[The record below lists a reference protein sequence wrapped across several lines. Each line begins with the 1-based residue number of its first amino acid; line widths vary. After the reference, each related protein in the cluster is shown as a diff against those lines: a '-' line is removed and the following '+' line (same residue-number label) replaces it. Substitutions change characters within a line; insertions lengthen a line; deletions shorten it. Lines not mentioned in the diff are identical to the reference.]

1 MGPGDIPTG
10 HEMDSRP
17 LAADRRLAV
26 RYAAAN
32 ALARSATVAEAAAE
46 LLHAVCEVTG
56 WEAGLLWVE
65 SATGEGL
72 ERAGQWRGSGVES
85 RRWLRLGRAVDLR
98 RGDGLVGRVWASGDA
113 EWLEH
118 AGDDERYHSRGGRS
132 PIASAVAVPIAH
144 EGVRSGVLEL
154 VSATTQPLD
163 RELLAGL
170 VDIGGQLGGQ
180 LAFERVR
187 QAGLRSEA
195 RMAAIL
201 DSALDAV
208 IVMAADGSVLEFN
221 RAAQETFGH
230 LRADAVGR
238 PLADLI
244 IPAGLRSAHRRGLQ
258 RAVKGGGGR
267 LLGRRVETTAL
278 RADGSEFPVELTI
291 TRVDLPG
298 PVVFAATI
306 RDISERHRAELEL
319 RLRERALAATSDA
332 VLIADATHPD
342 NMIVYVNEAFERITG
357 YAASEVM
364 GRSLELLDGPDTDP
378 AARDA
383 VRAAVAAGTERTV
396 TMLHYRRDRST
407 FWDEVSIAPVR
418 DEMGRLQSFVMT
430 HRDISRRLEAER
442 QIAHLAYHDA
452 MTGLP
457 NRVMFQEHLDLAI
470 ARARRHG
477 TSVAV
482 MFLDLDDFKLVN
494 DSHGHAAGDRLL
506 MEVGRRL
513 QAITRGTDLVAR
525 QGGDEFLVLVPD
537 LEGEAGDPAGPEVV
551 CDTIARKIRA
561 AVEPPILLAGSE
573 VSVGVSLGVAIL
585 PTAADNRDE
594 LLRQAD
600 LAMYRAK
607 VLGRGGSRH
616 VYAHELTDSRSHLST
631 TARLRRA
638 AERGDFVLHYQPIVE
653 LEGGRVVAAEAL
665 IRWPDG
671 DRLVPPLE
679 FIPQAERIGAI
690 GAVSEWVVGEVCRQA
705 GEWRRQGVQL
715 PISFNMPVGLWR
727 RETVERISEAAA
739 RHGVEPSD
747 LIVEITESAM
757 LAEPGGEAGLRR
769 LGESGVR
776 VAIDDF
782 GTGYSSLAR
791 LRELPVD
798 ALKIDRSFVAEMLDD
813 PAAEAIV
820 ASVVQLAG
828 SIGLET
834 IAEGIESGPQRS
846 RLIERGCK
854 LGQGFHFA
862 RPLPADELFALL

>member
-1 MGPGDIPTG
+1 MGQGDIPTG
-10 HEMDSRP
+10 Q
-17 LAADRRLAV
+17 AADRRLAV

-32 ALARSATVAEAAAE
+32 ALARFATVGEAAAQ
-46 LLHAVCEVTG
+46 LLRTVCDVTG
-56 WEAGLLWVE
+56 WDAGLLWVE
-65 SATGEGL
+65 SASGQAM
-72 ERAGQWRGSGVES
+72 ERAGQWRGAGLDS
-85 RRWLRLGRAVDLR
+85 RHWLRLGRAAGLR
-98 RGDGLVGRVWASGDA
+98 RGEGLVGRVWATGQP
-113 EWLEH
+113 EWLER
-118 AGDDERYHSRGGRS
+118 AGDDERLGGGGRS
-132 PIASAVAVPIAH
+132 PVASAVAVPISH
-144 EGVRSGVLEL
+144 DGVPAGVLEL
-154 VSATTQPLD
+154 IAVTPQPLD

-170 VDIGGQLGGQ
+170 VDIGDQVGRG
-180 LAFERVR
+180 LAFEGLR

-201 DSALDAV
+201 NSALDAV
-208 IVMAADGSVLEFN
+208 IVMAPDGTVLEWN
-221 RAAQETFGH
+221 HAAEETFGH

-238 PLADLI
+238 TVADLI
-244 IPAGLRSAHRRGLQ
+244 VPRGLRAAHRRGLQ
-258 RAVKGGGGR
+258 RTAKGGGGR
-267 LLGRRVETTAL
+267 LIGRRVETTAL
-278 RADGSEFPVELTI
+278 RADGGELPVELTI
-291 TRVDLPG
+291 TRVELPG
-298 PVVFAATI
+298 PAMFAATV
-306 RDISERHRAELEL
+306 RDLSERHRAEREL

-332 VLIADATHPD
+332 VLVADASRSDHP
-342 NMIVYVNEAFERITG
+342 IVYVNEAFERITG
-357 YAASEVM
+357 YAAGEVT
-364 GRSLELLDGPDTDP
+364 GRPLELLDGPDTDP
-378 AARDA
+378 AARDTL
-383 VRAAVAAGTERTV
+383 RAAIAAGSERTV

-418 DEMGRLQSFVMT
+418 DEVGRLQSFVMT
-430 HRDISRRLEAER
+430 HRDVSRRLEAER

-513 QAITRGTDLVAR
+513 QAITRDTDLVAR

-537 LEGEAGDPAGPEVV
+537 LEGETGDPAGPEAV

-561 AVEPPILLAGSE
+561 AIEPPIVLAGSE

-585 PTAADNRDE
+585 PAAADNRDE

-638 AERGDFVLHYQPIVE
+638 AERGEFVLHYQPIVE
-653 LEGGRVVAAEAL
+653 LAGGRVVAAEAL

-671 DRLVPPLE
+671 DRLVPPIE

-690 GAVSEWVVGEVCRQA
+690 GAVSEWVVGEVCRQG
-705 GEWRRQGVQL
+705 GEWLRQGVRL

-727 RETVERISEAAA
+727 RETVERISATAAG
-739 RHGVEPSD
+739 HGVDPSD

-757 LAEPGGEAGLRR
+757 LSEPGGDAGLRR

-798 ALKIDRSFVAEMLDD
+798 ALKIDRSFVAEMLED
-813 PAAEAIV
+813 PSAEAIV

-834 IAEGIESGPQRS
+834 IAEGIETAPQRAA
-846 RLIERGCK
+846 LIERGCK

-862 RPLPADELFALL
+862 RPMPADELLAML